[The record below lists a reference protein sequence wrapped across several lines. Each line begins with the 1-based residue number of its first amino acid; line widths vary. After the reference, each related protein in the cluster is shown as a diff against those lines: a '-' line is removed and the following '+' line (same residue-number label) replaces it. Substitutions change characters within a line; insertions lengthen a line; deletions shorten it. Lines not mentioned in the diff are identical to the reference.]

1 MLINESKSKYTPEE
15 DEQVSEWVKKSVKGD
30 PEAFGELVKKYE
42 NFIYNTVYY
51 VIGNKD
57 DAFDV
62 SQEVFIKSFRALKN
76 FRGDSKFSTWLYR
89 IAVNASKDYIRDR
102 AKYSTISLSDWT
114 DYDGGDES
122 AVSMKPP
129 EIIEEDV
136 ESKPE
141 EAFERLEKREIVR
154 EAIAGLSE
162 DHKNVIVLRDIEGY
176 SYEDISEMLNIEL
189 GTVKSRLSRAR
200 NAIKEYLT
208 GRNFHEY

>member
-1 MLINESKSKYTPEE
+1 MINESKSKYTPEE
-15 DEQVSEWVKKSVKGD
+15 DEQISTLVKKSIKGD
-30 PEAFGELVKKYE
+30 SEAFGELVSKYE
-42 NFIYNTVYY
+42 NFIYNTVYHA
-51 VIGNKD
+51 IGNRD

-76 FRGDSKFSTWLYR
+76 FRGDSKFSTWLYK

-102 AKYSTISLSDWT
+102 AKHNTISLSDWT

-122 AVSMKPP
+122 TISMKPP

-141 EAFERLEKREIVR
+141 EAFERLERRDLVR
-154 EAIAGLSE
+154 KAIADLSE
-162 DHKNVIVLRDIEGY
+162 DHKNVVVLRDIEGY

-189 GTVKSRLSRAR
+189 GTVKSRLNRAR
-200 NAIKEYLT
+200 TAIKDYLT